1 MTIGGRRRV
10 PQAASR
16 HPLAKRYARF
26 TTRRRWW
33 IIGGWLVGLG
43 LLLVAPP
50 VATGG
55 NELASIIPLDSPAV
69 ASELRSVAE
78 FGYPLSSR
86 TAVIQRDPE
95 GLSPYVQ
102 AESVLDAVAL
112 DQRGGTDYPLLGALP
127 LTNTLRLG
135 GTSGETNTAVLTYL
149 FMDPTS
155 SFARQQEAAGR
166 YIAAHLERPQDHV
179 VGVAGS
185 IPARAQQASLVAEY
199 LPRLELLTVLAIL
212 LLVGVTFRSVLA
224 PVIALLASG
233 LSFVATTHLSETVGG
248 LLGVA
253 APAELEPLLVAL
265 LLGVVTD
272 YTIFY
277 LTALRTRLPEHDDW
291 RDAVTEAVAADTPIV
306 LAAGITVAAGTAALL
321 AANSPFFRGFGPA
334 MALAVVVGLAV
345 SVTLVPAL
353 LAILGPRV
361 LWPGMRIRAPSAPS
375 PQASTGLRRM
385 RPSPQQPL
393 VRLLRGRRTAWA
405 SLLLCVGVLGLAAIP
420 VVRLDLGVGF
430 TSSLPDSNP
439 VSRAS
444 AAAGMAFAP
453 GITSPTTILLEKPGV
468 TSDVGALA
476 TFQSLIGQAK
486 GVAAVIG
493 PAQNFTLKAQNIVL
507 ARSGNAARMLV
518 VFDHDPLDAVAIDDL
533 TALRTQLPQMAAR
546 SGLSGAR
553 VSLGGDTALAEGL
566 VSSTGGDLGR
576 IAVAGILVNLLLL
589 VFFLRAL
596 VAPLFLLAS
605 SVLALTASLGM
616 MVLVFMVLGHH
627 EGVTFYVP
635 FAAAVLLVS
644 LGSDYNIFGVGR
656 VWEEARHLPLRAAVL
671 KAVPE
676 SSRAITAAGMTLAVS
691 FGMLAII
698 PLTPFR
704 ELAFA
709 MTCGILIDAF
719 LVRSLLV
726 PALLLVVGPRS
737 GWPGRALTRST
748 SLAPAALVGFRASV
762 PDAPPLPVPSLP
774 SPPGLRRAP
783 PVGPV
788 TGRLAGGLTL
798 GVVVGGALGVVLA
811 RWRRHRRRR

>member
-1 MTIGGRRRV
+1 MTIGGRRPFR
-10 PQAASR
+10 PAATR
-16 HPLAKRYARF
+16 DPLAKRYARF

-33 IIGGWLVGLG
+33 IVGAWVVGLG

-69 ASELRSVAE
+69 AAELRSVAE

-86 TAVIQRDPE
+86 TAVIQRNPG

-135 GTSGETNTAVLTYL
+135 GTIGETNTAVLTYL

-166 YIAAHLERPQDHV
+166 YIASHLDRPQDHV
-179 VGVAGS
+179 VGIAGS
-185 IPARAQQASLVAEY
+185 IPARAQQASIVAEY
-199 LPRLELLTVLAIL
+199 LPRLELLTVLAIM
-212 LLVGVTFRSVLA
+212 LLVGATFRSVLA

-277 LTALRTRLPEHDDW
+277 LTALRARLPEHDDW
-291 RDAVTEAVAADTPIV
+291 RDAVTAAVAADTPIV
-306 LAAGITVAAGTAALL
+306 LAAGVTVAAGTAALL
-321 AANSPFFRGFGPA
+321 AAKSQFFRGFGPA

-361 LWPGMRIRAPSAPS
+361 LWPGRDRRTPSGPDPRASIDP
-375 PQASTGLRRM
+375 RRM
-385 RPSPQQPL
+385 KPSPL

-405 SLLLCVGVLGLAAIP
+405 SLLLCIGVLGLAAIP
-420 VVRLDLGVGF
+420 VGRLDLGVGF

-444 AAAGMAFAP
+444 AAAGVAFAP

-476 TFQSLIGQAK
+476 AFQTLVGRAK

-493 PAQNFTLKAQNIVL
+493 PAQNFTLQAQNIVL

-518 VFDHDPLDAVAIDDL
+518 ILDHDPLDAVAINDL
-533 TALRTQLPQMAAR
+533 TALRAQLPQLAAR
-546 SGLSGAR
+546 SGLRDAT

-566 VSSTGGDLGR
+566 VSSTAGDLGR
-576 IAVAGILVNLLLL
+576 IAVAGVLVNLLLL

-605 SVLALTASLGM
+605 SVLALTASLGL

-656 VWEEARHLPLRAAVL
+656 VWEEARNLPLRAAVL

-676 SSRAITAAGMTLAVS
+676 SSRAITAAGLTLAVS

-709 MTCGILIDAF
+709 MTCGILVDAF

-737 GWPGRALTRST
+737 GWPGGAPTRPT
-748 SLAPAALVGFRASV
+748 TPAPAALVGV
-762 PDAPPLPVPSLP
+762 
-774 SPPGLRRAP
+774 RAP
-783 PVGPV
+783 
-788 TGRLAGGLTL
+788 
-798 GVVVGGALGVVLA
+798 
-811 RWRRHRRRR
+811 